1 MSPTPPRPTNVT
13 TQLAKER
20 NREAAERTMA
30 SWIQNCIGIIGFG
43 VGFDSILAA
52 LHQAFPDRSPAF
64 DLNLARIIGLTAI
77 AIGILLLVLMIFA
90 YKQEVRSLER
100 EDYLDRTPRLF
111 ILGTLV
117 SSITLYGLVAFVAAL
132 FVLPWQ

>member
-1 MSPTPPRPTNVT
+1 MSSTPPRPTNVT

-20 NREAAERTMA
+20 TREAAERTMA

-43 VGFDSILAA
+43 AGFNSIVAA
-52 LHQAFPDRSPAF
+52 LHQAFPERNPAF

-77 AIGILLLVLMIFA
+77 GLGILLLVLMIIIYRA
-90 YKQEVRSLER
+90 EKQSLER
-100 EDYLDRTPRLF
+100 EDYFEHPPRLSN
-111 ILGTLV
+111 LGILV
-117 SSITLYGLVAFVAAL
+117 SSMTLYGLIAFIAVL